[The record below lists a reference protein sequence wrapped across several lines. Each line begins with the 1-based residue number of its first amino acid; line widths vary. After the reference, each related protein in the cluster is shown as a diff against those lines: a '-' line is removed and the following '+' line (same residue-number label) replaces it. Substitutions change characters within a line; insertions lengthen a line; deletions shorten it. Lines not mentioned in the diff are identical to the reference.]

1 MIWKALLF
9 AWPCLRSI
17 ISNSWLEACFLGL
30 VSRMPGKR
38 KVTECCFLP
47 CLECSR
53 CVDVRWVLGFRLQW
67 GRQFVQPVKGKWNTQ
82 FPGAGKSF
90 QGDPQIPLLEELLW
104 HRKQLASVLEER
116 ACKTKTN
123 WNKLGFFGSHS
134 SFIQEFVRETYLH
147 F

>member
-9 AWPCLRSI
+9 AWPCLRDI
-17 ISNSWLEACFLGL
+17 ISNSRLEACFLGL

-47 CLECSR
+47 CPEYSR
-53 CVDVRWVLGFRLQW
+53 CVDVRRVLGFRLQW

-90 QGDPQIPLLEELLW
+90 QGDPQIHSWRSYYGTVSSWPVSLRQTGINWVSLGHVHPLFRSLLEK
-104 HRKQLASVLEER
+104 HTSIS
-116 ACKTKTN
+116 N
-123 WNKLGFFGSHS
+123 
-134 SFIQEFVRETYLH
+134 I
-147 F
+147 